1 MPMSPGGLGALS
13 GLGQG
18 LSNLAPM
25 YMQMQARK
33 QNLAQREKELER
45 QRDRDNFTRLANV
58 FNMQVKLGDMEGA
71 ERTVQQFQGI
81 EPEADYAN
89 LNYKGREKEYYADL
103 NKILTNYRENS
114 VQNPRE
120 AEQTLLDETGVL
132 NAKYGFR
139 REYTEEK
146 VEEQRGLLQREEQRL
161 QGLEREQRDILRTG
175 RFETGTAARGRLE
188 PLTTLGTPGPGTGVG
203 IGQPGLGPPDIQV
216 PGQEG
221 VHAVPEVATE
231 TAAEKRRLDLEAKK
245 ELKVAPRA
253 APQVSPKK
261 PLTLDTV
268 NTRLKAL
275 ETGKVRLQ
283 TTKGLDPMTLAILT
297 QDASPEK
304 IAEIKKTLEV
314 QDISSALKEMDKQI
328 KYYNDLRNTLGG
340 ISGRSEQTISQLTKQ
355 YPPTQHKGRIIVD
368 KQTGTRYESDG
379 TSWKAL

>member
-139 REYTEEK
+139 REYTEQK

-161 QGLEREQRDILRTG
+161 AGLEREQRDILRTG
-175 RFETGTAARGRLE
+175 RFERATTARGRLE
-188 PLTTLGTPGPGTGVG
+188 PLTTLGTPGPGAGAGV
-203 IGQPGLGPPDIQV
+203 GQPGLGPPDIQV

-221 VHAVPEVATE
+221 LHAVPEVA
-231 TAAEKRRLDLEAKK
+231 KVPRPPSLIQQYNLAKK
-245 ELKVAPRA
+245 QNYEGTFTEWKKEVAKAGADVITVGQQRFGIQA
-253 APQVSPKK
+253 AMTAGAIRTNLVKTEKDNKTFFEEKGHMFNDLNKQNEVAYWETGEGTFFDEESKIIKLSPKA
-261 PLTLDTV
+261 
-268 NTRLKAL
+268 LKAGWTPKKIQQRAISRGMTVEEVL
-275 ETGKVRLQ
+275 K
-283 TTKGLDPMTLAILT
+283 KIGLI
-297 QDASPEK
+297 E
-304 IAEIKKTLEV
+304 
-314 QDISSALKEMDKQI
+314 
-328 KYYNDLRNTLGG
+328 
-340 ISGRSEQTISQLTKQ
+340 
-355 YPPTQHKGRIIVD
+355 
-368 KQTGTRYESDG
+368 
-379 TSWKAL
+379 